1 MKQIKG
7 IKRENARK
15 KAKNGMRVDSK
26 SVFLIQR
33 LQNERKWALENGNK

>member
-7 IKRENARK
+7 IKRENARQ

-26 SVFLIQR
+26 SVFLIQEIK
-33 LQNERKWALENGNK
+33 NKRKAKLEGRA